1 MNNEPRNGSEFPRYG
16 NHRDPASPPYIDP
29 EGRNVAFNPYGPGDS
44 PETIQIQYVVKKKR
58 NTGLIALILS
68 IIILLIVASI
78 AFSTWWFAAGGSD
91 FFDATAISGQAPYK
105 TQEEIIA
112 ELNRVV
118 EEGMLNISIASVI
131 EFADGTAPGTAYI
144 ENTPSNR
151 YVLRV
156 AIALDSTGEIVYQS
170 GGLRPDSYIENITLS
185 EDLPA
190 GTYPATATFVAYDPD
205 SLEEVGQAAAR
216 VTLQVAS

>member
-1 MNNEPRNGSEFPRYG
+1 MNNEIHNGSGAQYMNQGSE
-16 NHRDPASPPYIDP
+16 PASVPY
-29 EGRNVAFNPYGPGDS
+29 VNPGSHAEFHSYGGPGAPMGQP
-44 PETIQIQYVVKKKR
+44 PEEEKKKKK
-58 NTGLIALILS
+58 TVLIVIIAVVLAALIG
-68 IIILLIVASI
+68 VGV
-78 AFSTWWFAAGGSD
+78 FCTWWFAGGGSD
-91 FFDATAISGQAPYK
+91 FFDDAAINGQAPYK

-131 EFADGTAPGTAYI
+131 DFETGTSEGTAYI
-144 ENTPSNR
+144 ENVPSNR

-156 AIALDSTGEIVYQS
+156 SIALDSTGEVVYQS
-170 GGLRPDSYIENITLS
+170 GGLRPDSYIENITLN

-205 SLEEVGQAAAR
+205 SLEEVGQAVAKI
-216 VTLQVAS
+216 TLNVAS